1 MVRPC
6 YWTGQAL
13 CPGNHCCRDVKG
25 GQVGVWTTRPTA
37 CMVTGQ
43 RTRCPP
49 RGCGGGLT
57 SAPPGPRRRVTP
69 RSTPV
74 ANGGGC
80 SLRLQTSGPGPRG
93 EHKAAAVNAPC
104 CSTHISPSLEWC
116 NLHQPRKHF
125 SRTEQT
131 LPPSGSLSA
140 TQNPTQLSPLRW
152 SRSCSGPDTA
162 AGNRKGAG
170 GKLLGRGRASFP
182 GPGGGYAG
190 HT

>member
-1 MVRPC
+1 M
-6 YWTGQAL
+6 
-13 CPGNHCCRDVKG
+13 
-25 GQVGVWTTRPTA
+25 GVWATRPTA

-93 EHKAAAVNAPC
+93 EHQAAAVNAPC

-116 NLHQPRKHF
+116 HLHQPRKHF

-152 SRSCSGPDTA
+152 SGPALGQTLLRETERGQEGSFWA
-162 AGNRKGAG
+162 VGGLRFVVRVVVTQGTRKHSWELQMCTRHC
-170 GKLLGRGRASFP
+170 KSHPSKYTWF
-182 GPGGGYAG
+182 
-190 HT
+190 